1 MNEYDLKMC
10 ACAIRSGLAFSN
22 NDHGISH
29 HFDITTMKEA
39 FALLKKINISWDLEY
54 LRINLLNRSGFSS
67 KLIEDILKITKTPT
81 FGSPPHL
88 KIELVD
94 NWKKLTSDPSFDA
107 IKHLQE
113 WHPIGS
119 KK

>member
-29 HFDITTMKEA
+29 PFDITTMKEA

-67 KLIEDILKITKTPT
+67 KLIEDILKIIKTPT